1 MKITSKNEPYIFAK
15 QFTDTPGGRFER
27 NSQFSGEAFR
37 KKIEIYLTKYPNHP
51 FYIDME
57 GVFTLGASFLDE
69 AFAKLAKDL
78 GKEQFKNLII
88 IDHRFNGNIEETIL
102 SADAVFLSGGNVPL
116 QNKYFKEIKLK
127 EILNKY
133 DGVIVGQSAGSMN
146 CSKVVYTQPEDPE
159 EFDDVNY
166 QRKISGLGLVN
177 FAVMPHMN
185 SANEVD
191 EQGHPTVMQMCLEDS
206 YSIPHYGIVDYG
218 FIEVKNNKAI
228 SYGETLLLKNG
239 KCIKLCNNGE
249 QIVLDNK
256 QLTQNEYIK

>member
-1 MKITSKNEPYIFAK
+1 MKTLFLTSQVGGYKKTIKGNEVVIETIKCDNSNHFIDRLKAATPKINTMVFVASDPDNSKKCDMYAYSLFNSLNLDDFNIKNI
-15 QFTDTPGGRFER
+15 
-27 NSQFSGEAFR
+27 
-37 KKIEIYLTKYPNHP
+37 
-51 FYIDME
+51 
-57 GVFTLGASFLDE
+57 
-69 AFAKLAKDL
+69 
-78 GKEQFKNLII
+78 II

-146 CSKVVYTQPEDPE
+146 CSKVVYTQPEDSE